1 MAARIKPNPHIVND
15 RQQAEGA
22 LAEIASLDRKLESIE
37 HSMQEAIDA
46 AKMQASQSSAPLQA
60 RRRELADAVAVFA
73 RLASASRKR
82 WTRKGPQTGRMSG
95 WNW

>member
-37 HSMQEAIDA
+37 HSM
-46 AKMQASQSSAPLQA
+46 
-60 RRRELADAVAVFA
+60 
-73 RLASASRKR
+73 
-82 WTRKGPQTGRMSG
+82 
-95 WNW
+95 

>member
-46 AKMQASQSSAPLQA
+46 AKMQASQSSAPLCRPGA
-60 RRRELADAVAVFA
+60 
-73 RLASASRKR
+73 
-82 WTRKGPQTGRMSG
+82 G
-95 WNW
+95 NWRTPWQSSPG

>member
-46 AKMQASQSSAPLQA
+46 AKMQASQSSAPLRPGA
-60 RRRELADAVAVFA
+60 
-73 RLASASRKR
+73 
-82 WTRKGPQTGRMSG
+82 G
-95 WNW
+95 NWRTLWPSSPG